1 MRKNDKSGKQAHIN
15 RSRSFRATMKD
26 TKKNGE
32 IEIGDTIISRVLGE
46 HNDDN
51 NEYGKV
57 IGFAGCYNEIVVV
70 EDNNGYEFSLER
82 FEIDGVVD
90 LRKVLQKMPRGTFWF

>member
-1 MRKNDKSGKQAHIN
+1 
-15 RSRSFRATMKD
+15 MKD
-26 TKKNGE
+26 IKERPN

-57 IGFAGCYNEIVVV
+57 TQFAGANDEEVIV

-82 FEIDGVVD
+82 FEIDAVIKDG
-90 LRKVLQKMPRGTFWF
+90 RATFWF

>member
-1 MRKNDKSGKQAHIN
+1 
-15 RSRSFRATMKD
+15 MKD
-26 TKKNGE
+26 NKEKPN

-46 HNDDN
+46 HNDDK

-57 IGFAGCYNEIVVV
+57 IQFAGPEDDIVVV